1 MIFSPFPTRALAI
14 SAGKKPE
21 NHGALLPPPPFFP
34 PPGVGFPL
42 STSGV
47 GGLVLPAAAMGSFLP
62 LTRK

>member
-14 SAGKKPE
+14 SAGKKTG
-21 NHGALLPPPPFFP
+21 NHGALPPPFFP

-42 STSGV
+42 STSGG